1 MKIEDII
8 ALTNA
13 GWSKEEIIRMSE
25 LEQKEPEQ
33 KEPEQKEQKE
43 PEQKEQKEPEQKEQ
57 ELKEPEK
64 KEPDTSKDDKMAE
77 ILQRLEQISSGIQ
90 KGAIRDSQQPQR
102 ESVEDALAKII
113 NPYIDKEEKN
123 NG

>member
-25 LEQKEPEQ
+25 LEQKEP
-33 KEPEQKEQKE
+33 EQKE

>member
-25 LEQKEPEQ
+25 LEQKDSKQKETEQ
-33 KEPEQKEQKE
+33 KDSKQKETEQKEQDPKD
-43 PEQKEQKEPEQKEQ
+43 
-57 ELKEPEK
+57 PEK
-64 KEPDTSKDDKMAE
+64 KDPETTKDDKMAE

-113 NPYIDKEEKN
+113 NPYIDKEENN

>member
-33 KEPEQKEQKE
+33 KEQ
-43 PEQKEQKEPEQKEQ
+43 EQKEPEQKEQ
-57 ELKEPEK
+57 EQKKPEQKEQEQKKPE
-64 KEPDTSKDDKMAE
+64 TAKDDKMAE

-113 NPYIDKEEKN
+113 NPYIDKEENN

>member
-13 GWSKEEIIRMSE
+13 GWSKEEIIKMSE
-25 LEQKEPEQ
+25 LEQKEPEK
-33 KEPEQKEQKE
+33 KEPEQ
-43 PEQKEQKEPEQKEQ
+43 
-57 ELKEPEK
+57 KEPEK
-64 KEPDTSKDDKMAE
+64 KEPEQKEPEKKEPEQKEDKMAE

-113 NPYIDKEEKN
+113 NPYIDKEENN

>member
-33 KEPEQKEQKE
+33 KEPEQKEQE
-43 PEQKEQKEPEQKEQ
+43 P
-57 ELKEPEK
+57 KEPEK
-64 KEPDTSKDDKMAE
+64 KEPETPKDDKMAE

-90 KGAIRDSQQPQR
+90 KSAIRDSQQPQR

-113 NPYIDKEEKN
+113 NPYIDKEENN

>member
-8 ALTNA
+8 ALINA

-33 KEPEQKEQKE
+33 KEPEQKEQE
-43 PEQKEQKEPEQKEQ
+43 P
-57 ELKEPEK
+57 KEPEK
-64 KEPDTSKDDKMAE
+64 KEPETAKDDKMAE

-113 NPYIDKEEKN
+113 NPYIDKEENN

>member
-33 KEPEQKEQKE
+33 KEPEQKEQE
-43 PEQKEQKEPEQKEQ
+43 P
-57 ELKEPEK
+57 KEPEK
-64 KEPDTSKDDKMAE
+64 KEPETPKEDKMAE

-90 KGAIRDSQQPQR
+90 RGAIRDSQQPQR

-113 NPYIDKEEKN
+113 NPYIDKEENN

>member
-33 KEPEQKEQKE
+33 KEPEQKEQE
-43 PEQKEQKEPEQKEQ
+43 P
-57 ELKEPEK
+57 KEPEK
-64 KEPDTSKDDKMAE
+64 KEPETPKDDKMAE

-90 KGAIRDSQQPQR
+90 RGAIRDSQQPQR

-113 NPYIDKEEKN
+113 NPYIDKEENN

>member
-13 GWSKEEIIRMSE
+13 GWSKEEILRMSE
-25 LEQKEPEQ
+25 LEQKEPENKEPEQ
-33 KEPEQKEQKE
+33 KEPEQKES
-43 PEQKEQKEPEQKEQ
+43 
-57 ELKEPEK
+57 EK
-64 KEPDTSKDDKMAE
+64 KETETPKDDKMAE
-77 ILQRLEQISSGIQ
+77 ILQKLEQISSGIQ

-113 NPYIDKEEKN
+113 NPYIDKEENN

>member
-13 GWSKEEIIRMSE
+13 GWSKEEILRMSE
-25 LEQKEPEQ
+25 LEQKEPEKKEPEQ
-33 KEPEQKEQKE
+33 KEPEQKE
-43 PEQKEQKEPEQKEQ
+43 
-57 ELKEPEK
+57 PEK
-64 KEPDTSKDDKMAE
+64 KETETPKDDKMAE
-77 ILQRLEQISSGIQ
+77 ILQKLEQISSGIQ

-113 NPYIDKEEKN
+113 NPYIDKEENN